1 MATTATNQEL
11 RATAEFY
18 HDIMRECNQQLTNI
32 SKEDFVDNWVI
43 PKGGLPTAEHY
54 LAIGKA
60 DMASPE
66 PAPKKHHDELLEYAR
81 SFLDSDSESDDDDV
95 PQTPVPTVAPRTPVV
110 PKCPLKCAYGSRAH
124 VKWIIDTA
132 K

>member
-1 MATTATNQEL
+1 MATTVTS
-11 RATAEFY
+11 
-18 HDIMRECNQQLTNI
+18 QL
-32 SKEDFVDNWVI
+32 
-43 PKGGLPTAEHY
+43 
-54 LAIGKA
+54 
-60 DMASPE
+60 AS
-66 PAPKKHHDELLEYAR
+66 PKKHHDELLAYAW
-81 SFLDSDSESDDDDV
+81 SFLDDDV